1 MAGSRRWRWAAAA
14 LFLAMAPAAAQ
25 AEFDY
30 DKVEPSVVRI
40 IKLTEDVTDPTRAGG
55 GTGFV
60 IDASGYVATNDH
72 VVRGATKLLIPDG
85 GWDEDQLRP
94 ATVVWQDEDVD
105 LAVIKVEGLKRPAL
119 PLAEIEPKKGT
130 GLYVVGFPGRALD
143 MPVERWKSLQ
153 ATVTAGVVGNVFDG
167 AQSNRPE
174 AIRRMIQHNADTNPG
189 NSGGPYFN
197 ACNQVIGVHT
207 YGSWTILEIK
217 EGQNGQKIAMGTA
230 TSGLFYGTHIAVLIR
245 NLRAHGI
252 PFTAVAE
259 PCVPA
264 PVALSR
270 DLYLYTGAVAL
281 LALLAVVLALRRP
294 RQVVAQAVESYS
306 HWLRRS
312 AGGEGRRP
320 ASGEA
325 VPGDWLFTGTDRL
338 GRPIRL
344 VVAMRSLARDDQG
357 LVIGRSRQIADVVLG
372 DPSVSR
378 RHARVV
384 RSEGGIALVD
394 LKSKRGTW
402 VGSTRLEP
410 YAKPMPVEPG
420 TFLQFGTVTLE
431 ASRA

>member
-1 MAGSRRWRWAAAA
+1 MAGRRPWRWRAATLLLALAPTAA
-14 LFLAMAPAAAQ
+14 R

-30 DKVEPSVVRI
+30 DKVAPGVVRI

-72 VVRGATKLLIPDG
+72 VVRGASKLLIPDG
-85 GWDEDQLRP
+85 GWDEDQLKP

-130 GLYVVGFPGRALD
+130 ALYVVGFPGRALD

-174 AIRRMIQHNADTNPG
+174 AVRRMIQHNADTNPG

-207 YGSWTILEIK
+207 YGSWTILELK
-217 EGQNGQKIAMGTA
+217 EGRNGEKIAMGTA

-245 NLRAHGI
+245 NLRARGV
-252 PFTAVAE
+252 PFTAAAE

-294 RQVVAQAVESYS
+294 RQVMAQAVESYS
-306 HWLRRS
+306 HWLRRRG
-312 AGGEGRRP
+312 GGEARRL

-325 VPGDWLFTGTDRL
+325 VAGDWLFTGTDRL

-344 VVAMRSLARDDQG
+344 VVAVRSLARDDQG
-357 LVIGRSRQIADVVLG
+357 LVIGRSRQIADLVLG

-378 RHARVV
+378 RHARIV
-384 RSEGGIALVD
+384 RHDGGIALVD

-402 VGSTRLEP
+402 VGSVRLEP
-410 YAKPMPVEPG
+410 YAKPAPIEAD
-420 TFLQFGTVTLE
+420 TFVQFGTVTLE
-431 ASRA
+431 VRRA

>member
-1 MAGSRRWRWAAAA
+1 MDARRRWRWGAAA
-14 LFLAMAPAAAQ
+14 LLVALLPLAAR

-30 DKVEPSVVRI
+30 DKVEPGVVRI
-40 IKLTEDVTDPTRAGG
+40 VKLTEDVTDPTRAGG

-60 IDASGYVATNDH
+60 IDGSGYVATNDH
-72 VVRGATKLLIPDG
+72 VVRGATKLLVPDG
-85 GWDEDQLRP
+85 GWDPDQLKP
-94 ATVVWQDEDVD
+94 ATVVWQDENVD
-105 LAVIKVEGLKRPAL
+105 LAVIKVEGLRRPAL

-130 GLYVVGFPGRALD
+130 GLYVVGYPGRALD

-207 YGSWTILEIK
+207 YGSWTTLEIK
-217 EGQNGQKIAMGTA
+217 EGQNGQKVAIGTA
-230 TSGLFYGTHIAVLIR
+230 TTGLFYGTHIAVLIR
-245 NLRAHGI
+245 NLRAHNI
-252 PFTAVAE
+252 PFTAVAK

-264 PVALSR
+264 AVALSR
-270 DLYLYTGAVAL
+270 DLYLYTGVVAL

-294 RQVVAQAVESYS
+294 RQVMVQAVESYS
-306 HWLRRS
+306 HWLRRG
-312 AGGEGRRP
+312 GGEARRGP
-320 ASGEA
+320 GEA
-325 VPGDWLFTGTDRL
+325 VPGDWLLTGTDRL

-344 VVAMRSLARDDQG
+344 VVAMRSLTRDDQG
-357 LVIGRSRQIADVVLG
+357 LVIGRSRQIADIVLS

-384 RSEGGIALVD
+384 RSESGIAVVD

-402 VGSTRLEP
+402 VGNIRLEP
-410 YAKPMPVEPG
+410 YAKPVPVEAG
-420 TFLQFGTVTLE
+420 MFVQFGTVTLE
-431 ASRA
+431 VARA